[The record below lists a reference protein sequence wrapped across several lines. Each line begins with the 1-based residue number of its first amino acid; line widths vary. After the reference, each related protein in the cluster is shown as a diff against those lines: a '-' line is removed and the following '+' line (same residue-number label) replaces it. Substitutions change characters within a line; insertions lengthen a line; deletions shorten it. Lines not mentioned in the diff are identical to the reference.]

1 MPSKNPVI
9 NLRMTPEQRARF
21 QRFCEQTGLDE
32 PAALRALVDAFC
44 EAVQR
49 DGGVFLPLK
58 IVSKQVPSFCA
69 TDVPPSPTP
78 ERSRLNEP
86 ALQSG
91 NASVPTNTRRALQ
104 KMVAKEAEDKK
115 P

>member
-9 NLRMTPEQRARF
+9 NLRMTPEQRDRF
-21 QRFCEQTGLDE
+21 QRFCEETGLDE

-58 IVSKQVPSFCA
+58 IVSKNTPVFPSTVA
-69 TDVPPSPTP
+69 LPSPTP
-78 ERSRLNEP
+78 DRSRLNEP
-86 ALQSG
+86 ADES
-91 NASVPTNTRRALQ
+91 ASAPVIKNTRRALQ

>member
-9 NLRMTPEQRARF
+9 SLRLTPAQRTRF
-21 QRFCEQTGLDE
+21 AQFCADTGLDE

-58 IVSKQVPSFCA
+58 IVSNKKPDFLSTV
-69 TDVPPSPTP
+69 VLPSPTP
-78 ERSRLNEP
+78 ERSRLNDGS
-86 ALQSG
+86 AQSG
-91 NASVPTNTRRALQ
+91 SAAVPKRTRRALQ
-104 KMVAKEAEDKK
+104 KMVAKEAGEK
-115 P
+115 